1 MKLVGL
7 YSIQFMSKEILIT
20 CSKNNIK
27 LVLSIVNISKKT
39 HGNFSFLGSQ
49 S

>member
-7 YSIQFMSKEILIT
+7 YSIQFMSREILIT

-27 LVLSIVNISKKT
+27 LVLSLVNISKKT
-39 HGNFSFLGSQ
+39 HGNFSLLGSQ